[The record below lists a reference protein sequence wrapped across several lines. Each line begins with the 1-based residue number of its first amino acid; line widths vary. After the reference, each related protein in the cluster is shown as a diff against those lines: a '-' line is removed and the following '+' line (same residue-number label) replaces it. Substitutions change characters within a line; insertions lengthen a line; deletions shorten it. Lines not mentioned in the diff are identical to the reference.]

1 MTRVRGCSRSK
12 VGTRVEPL
20 QTALQQFTQLWV
32 NRVFLLSDRRKPGHR
47 ILRKVELTGCG
58 DRDRALNTWFR
69 WFIAGTQP
77 HLVR

>member
-1 MTRVRGCSRSK
+1 MFDAVLAARSVLEWSHSK
-12 VGTRVEPL
+12 RRSYEF
-20 QTALQQFTQLWV
+20 AQLWV